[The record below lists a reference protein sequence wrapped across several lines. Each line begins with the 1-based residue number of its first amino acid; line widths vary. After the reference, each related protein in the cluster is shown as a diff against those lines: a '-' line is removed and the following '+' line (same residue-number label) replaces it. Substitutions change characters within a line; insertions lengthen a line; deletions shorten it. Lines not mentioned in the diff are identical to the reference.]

1 MVVTGRGPRAAFTL
15 VELLV
20 ASTMT
25 AILFTG
31 LGAHLRGGLA
41 VWERATTT
49 AEQLQRRRVA
59 LDRLERE
66 LANSLGYDAREDAY
80 GDEIGTL
87 PRPEFAADRLAWF
100 TAAPAGSDGMP
111 SIRFVTYACGQ
122 REAGEGLWRTSQTL
136 GEAKAKQPAAP
147 ELLLPGCRALRVQY
161 AHAPR
166 DPAEPLA
173 WRAEW
178 KEPPSMLPS
187 LLDVTLTIGSHE
199 TVRRV
204 MLVPPGRLKAAET
217 E

>member
-25 AILFTG
+25 AILLTG
-31 LGAHLRGGLA
+31 LGAHLRGGLM

-49 AEQLQRRRVA
+49 AEQLQRHRVA

-66 LANSLGYDAREDAY
+66 LANSLVYDAREDAY
-80 GDEIGTL
+80 GDEIGAL

-111 SIRFVTYACGQ
+111 SIRFVTYACGR

-136 GEAKAKQPAAP
+136 GEARAKQPAAP
-147 ELLLPGCRALRVQY
+147 ELLLPGCRSLRIQY
-161 AHAPR
+161 AQAPH
-166 DPAEPLA
+166 DPAEPLV
-173 WRAEW
+173 WRTEW
-178 KEPPSMLPS
+178 SEPPAMLPS
-187 LLDVTLTIGSHE
+187 LLDVALTIGSND
-199 TVRRV
+199 TVHRV
-204 MLVPPGRLKAAET
+204 MFVPVGRLNAAPME
-217 E
+217 